1 MAVSTKW
8 PPKLTNEAEYELWK
22 KDIEIW
28 CKLSELPKKK
38 QALAIHLSLEG
49 RARISTSELEVAALE
64 SDDGV
69 KTILEKLDGLF
80 LVDKGRRQF
89 NVFQEL
95 YNLRRADGMEI
106 RKFISQFEHAYYDFT
121 KQNMSLPD
129 SVRAFMLLASCKL
142 SEGEQQLVMSAMSNV
157 TYDNMTNAL
166 NRIFSGGFG
175 GHASSPKHTAGIVD
189 GIKTEPVFVGETGV
203 DSEGND
209 TMFARDYQ
217 RGRSRVRGGR
227 RGRQPYRARGTSR
240 PSTEQNSS
248 TWRRQNP
255 LGTDG
260 QVTRCIICD
269 SRFHWARSCPDAY
282 ENKQGDN
289 DTGDHKETACLSLFL
304 GYTGTGGKDKGSKIQ
319 RLVEEAKGCAVLDS
333 GCSTTVCGADWYGSF
348 IQNLSDVERDSIFV
362 EESTSSFTFGDGV
375 TVSSVMR
382 VTLPCMINGMSAKIV
397 TDVVDCNIPLLL
409 SRTSMKR
416 AGMIVNFATDQV
428 KIRDEII
435 KLGTSESGH
444 YLLKISA

>member
-1 MAVSTKW
+1 
-8 PPKLTNEAEYELWK
+8 
-22 KDIEIW
+22 
-28 CKLSELPKKK
+28 
-38 QALAIHLSLEG
+38 
-49 RARISTSELEVAALE
+49 
-64 SDDGV
+64 
-69 KTILEKLDGLF
+69 
-80 LVDKGRRQF
+80 
-89 NVFQEL
+89 
-95 YNLRRADGMEI
+95 
-106 RKFISQFEHAYYDFT
+106 
-121 KQNMSLPD
+121 
-129 SVRAFMLLASCKL
+129 
-142 SEGEQQLVMSAMSNV
+142 MSAMPEV
-157 TYDNMTNAL
+157 TYVDMTNAL

-175 GHASSPKHTAGIVD
+175 GHASSPTHTTGMMD
-189 GIKTEPVFVGETGV
+189 GIKAEPVFVGGTGV

-209 TMFARDYQ
+209 TMFARGYQ
-217 RGRSRVRGGR
+217 RGRLRVRGGR

-282 ENKQGDN
+282 ENRQGDN
-289 DTGDHKETACLSLFL
+289 DTGDHKEYKETACLSLFL
-304 GYTGTGGKDKGSKIQ
+304 GYTGTGGKEKESKIQ

-382 VTLPCMINGMSAKIV
+382 VTLPCVINESGS
-397 TDVVDCNIPLLL
+397 D
-409 SRTSMKR
+409 SR
-416 AGMIVNFATDQV
+416 
-428 KIRDEII
+428 RDENDYGGAASVDDQTLPSRYTFEESEDGDVHGNATEIQVGEVSETTTEVESAPEI
-435 KLGTSESGH
+435 APALPSRIVAGTRIQGTRSDTGELVSGRVMSRDGKASGR
-444 YLLKISA
+444 YSDCYNFRWDSDGGVSWADLKKGF